1 MIRPGRHD
9 ITIPQR
15 ATFRE
20 QLRLKADGAPL
31 NLTGYDAVA
40 QAWDRRR
47 TTKLAEFT
55 IDWIDREDGRLDLV
69 LSHELTRLYAK
80 DGEWDLL
87 LIEPGGDRH
96 YWLEGKAYRDP
107 GYSEMV
113 AAPAPEPEP

>member
-20 QLRLKADGAPL
+20 PLRLKADGAPL
-31 NLTGYDAVA
+31 DLTGYEAVA
-40 QAWDRRR
+40 QVWDRKR
-47 TTKLAEFT
+47 TTKLAELS
-55 IDWIDREDGRLDLV
+55 IEWVDRSDGRLDLV
-69 LSHELTRLYAK
+69 LGHQLTRTFDK

-87 LIEPGGDRH
+87 LIQPNGDRF

-107 GYSEMV
+107 GYSEQ
-113 AAPAPEPEP
+113 AAALEPEP

>member
-20 QLRLKADGAPL
+20 QLLLKADGAPL

-47 TTKLAEFT
+47 ITKLAELT
-55 IDWIDREDGRLDLV
+55 IVWVDRPAGRLDLV
-69 LSHELTRLYAK
+69 LSHTATATFTK
-80 DGEWDLL
+80 DGQWDLL
-87 LIEPGGDRH
+87 LIQPNGDRF
-96 YWLEGKAYRDP
+96 YWLEGTAFVDP
-107 GYSEMV
+107 GYS
-113 AAPAPEPEP
+113 APVTP